1 MQIRTIFQVGFKKGR
16 SNLKKEEK
24 KKKQLAWAL
33 HRAAHKKAA
42 EQRGGSLFLF
52 LFRVDT
58 TEDPP
63 PFSRVW

>member
-42 EQRGGSLFLF
+42 EQRG
-52 LFRVDT
+52 DKK
-58 TEDPP
+58 
-63 PFSRVW
+63 